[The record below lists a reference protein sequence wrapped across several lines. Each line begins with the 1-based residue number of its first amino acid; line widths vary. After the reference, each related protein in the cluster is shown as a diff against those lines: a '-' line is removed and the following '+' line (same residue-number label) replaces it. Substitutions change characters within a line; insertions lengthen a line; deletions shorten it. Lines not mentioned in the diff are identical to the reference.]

1 MNFQTMYNEKLT
13 SAEDAVKVVNSG
25 DWVDYGWCTGLG
37 CCYGKTSSGID

>member
-25 DWVDYGWCTGLG
+25 DWVDYGWGTGTLLWQNVFRN
-37 CCYGKTSSGID
+37 